1 MDATRTELAVS
12 QMESYDE
19 ATVLEYGCDDVR
31 TARLSAELNGVA
43 SGFDALWLDR

>member
-19 ATVLEYGCDDVR
+19 ATEYGCDDVR